1 MEAAVVAGGVTHGP
15 FDLGHGSSEEAEWR
29 ALLAA
34 LDVAAALGAGDI
46 LLLGDSATVITQAQG
61 ERSCRNPA
69 VEPLRQAFAERALGF
84 ERVRLRL
91 VPRTQNLAGIALEK
105 LHPR

>member
-1 MEAAVVAGGVTHGP
+1 MEAAVVARGVTHGP

-46 LLLGDSATVITQAQG
+46 LLLGDSATVIAQARG
-61 ERSCRNPA
+61 ERPSRNPA
-69 VEPLRQAFAERALGF
+69 TEALRQAFAERALGF
-84 ERVRLRL
+84 QSARLRR